1 MNINK
6 LLSQSTWKGKEVG
19 KAVLLTMIE
28 LNKGNASTKQL
39 FSKEDIRKMVKGLAN
54 EHERSIY
61 NRYIDLNNALIEIST
76 VTEGYSQQALHG
88 YYKYFFYVIELS
100 HALESEATARRY
112 PVIMT
117 EKQYQELYSKAR
129 EEKRAIKTSFKDI
142 IFDLL
147 SQYTEEK
154 AKPPKQI
161 KDALEALKKEPV
173 TSDLILGRINE
184 VYGLGYQQFPDGR
197 RSDQI
202 TEEERMKAV
211 EEIYLAKHKIT
222 IDGRPATLE
231 EAMREVGE
239 QRIINHWKRV
249 YDGEAPYSTA
259 EKEIA
264 KAYKKTHYEETQYTD
279 MDLEERKE
287 LSEIVWHYYDTP
299 PEGLTKWDI
308 IAGDW
313 DMTEIYGCRYAEDDG
328 HEKEHFNE
336 FIKDYPKLFTA
347 LKEEL
352 SKYKGLAVIAE
363 TKPANYHKDIITW
376 GELADAGI
384 EWFID
389 LTTPTEIDLTEGNIP
404 ARQCTS
410 NGIAIIK
417 EGTYS
422 KKYAPIDKNGYYI
435 DPHINHL
442 LEKLTSLP
450 DSVKD
455 AVRST
460 RKNLLEDGLRM
471 TLAYNSL
478 IDILMEVYA
487 TPELAHLK
495 KDEARF
501 NNILTAFNNLV
512 MSIYENVWGTE
523 EERKVQRDMLKDIYP
538 VIDLDKLR
546 PTEAK
551 INEVKERIADQGV
564 TRMMASSTS
573 KGNIHSYIVDLA
585 GIMEGR

>member
-1 MNINK
+1 MNIDK
-6 LLSQSTWKGKEVG
+6 LLNKKSWKGKEVG
-19 KAVLLTMIE
+19 RALILTLVDINR
-28 LNKGNASTKQL
+28 NKGQKPAM
-39 FSKEDIRKMVKGLAN
+39 FSLSDLKKMVHGLEN
-54 EHERSIY
+54 DHEKSVY
-61 NRYIDLNNALIEIST
+61 NKYVDLNNAVIGQGML
-76 VTEGYSQQALHG
+76 VEGYVQQTYHG
-88 YYKYFFYVIELS
+88 YYKLLIPLLEIF
-100 HALESEATARRY
+100 HALEDISLSYKY

-117 EKQYQELYSKAR
+117 EKQYNEAYAR
-129 EEKRAIKTSFKDI
+129 EEEEARGFTRSFKNIVIDI
-142 IFDLL
+142 LGY
-147 SQYTEEK
+147 YTGVYGK
-154 AKPPKQI
+154 VASIPKPI
-161 KDALEALKKEPV
+161 KDALEATKQEPV
-173 TSDLILGRINE
+173 TNEFILSKINFE
-184 VYGLGYQQFPDGR
+184 HGQGYYQLPDGR
-197 RSDQI
+197 RSDQTPEKEWI
-202 TEEERMKAV
+202 KAF
-211 EEIYLAKHKIT
+211 EEIYLAKHNIS
-222 IDGRPATLE
+222 IDGRPATFE
-231 EAMREVGE
+231 EATKEVGKH
-239 QRIINHWKRV
+239 RILEDWNRIYNGK
-249 YDGEAPYSTA
+249 P
-259 EKEIA
+259 
-264 KAYKKTHYEETQYTD
+264 AYKEETAQEYP
-279 MDLEERKE
+279 EF
-287 LSEIVWHYYDTP
+287 VWHYYEDP

-308 IAGDW
+308 IAGEWSMLETYNCYWRHDK
-313 DMTEIYGCRYAEDDG
+313 DYEGETEPEC
-328 HEKEHFNE
+328 FNE

-352 SKYKGLAVIAE
+352 SKYKDMAKIAE

-422 KKYAPIDKNGYYI
+422 KKYAPIDENGYYS
-435 DPHINHL
+435 DPHTNQL

-455 AVRST
+455 SIRST

-501 NNILTAFNNLV
+501 SNILTAFNNLV

>member
-1 MNINK
+1 MNISK

-28 LNKGNASTKQL
+28 LNKSGASTKQL

-61 NRYIDLNNALIEIST
+61 NRYVDLNNALIEISA

-88 YYKYFFYVIELS
+88 YYKYFSYVITLI
-100 HALESEATARRY
+100 HALESEVTARRY

-117 EKQYQELYSKAR
+117 EKQYQELYSKAQ
-129 EEKRAIKTSFKDI
+129 EEKRAFKTSFKNI

-147 SQYTEEK
+147 YQYTAEE
-154 AKPPKQI
+154 AKPPKPI

-173 TSDLILGRINE
+173 TSDLILSRINE
-184 VYGLGYQQFPDGR
+184 WWGLGYQLFPDGR

-222 IDGRPATLE
+222 IDGRPATFE

-249 YDGEAPYSTA
+249 YNGEAPLDDLA
-259 EKEIA
+259 
-264 KAYKKTHYEETQYTD
+264 D
-279 MDLEERKE
+279 MDQEERKE
-287 LSEIVWHYYDTP
+287 LSEIAWHYYDTP

-313 DMTEIYGCRYAEDDG
+313 DMTELYGCRYAEDDG
-328 HEKEHFNE
+328 HEKEYFNE
-336 FIKDYPKLFTA
+336 FIKDYPRLFTA
-347 LKEEL
+347 LKEAL
-352 SKYKGLAVIAE
+352 SKYKDMAKIAE

-376 GELADAGI
+376 GELADAGVERFI
-384 EWFID
+384 E
-389 LTTPTEIDLTEGNIP
+389 LTTPTEIDLTDGNIP

-422 KKYAPIDKNGYYI
+422 KKYAPIDENGYYI

-450 DSVKD
+450 EDTKASI
-455 AVRST
+455 RST
-460 RKNLLEDGLRM
+460 RKNVLEDGLRM
-471 TLAYNSL
+471 VLAYNSL

-495 KDEARF
+495 KDETRF
-501 NNILTAFNNLV
+501 SNILTAFNNLV
-512 MSIYENVWGTE
+512 MSIYESVWGTE
-523 EERKVQRDMLKDIYP
+523 EERKVQREMLKDIYP
-538 VIDLDKLR
+538 VIDLDNLR

-551 INEVKERIADQGV
+551 ISKVKDQIADQGV
-564 TRMMASSTS
+564 TRMMTSSSS

-585 GIMEGR
+585 GIMEGL

>member
-39 FSKEDIRKMVKGLAN
+39 FSKEEIRKMVKGLAN
-54 EHERSIY
+54 EHERNIY
-61 NRYIDLNNALIEIST
+61 NKYIELNNALIEIST

-100 HALESEATARRY
+100 HALDSEATARRY

-147 SQYTEEK
+147 YQYTAEK
-154 AKPPKQI
+154 AKPPKPI
-161 KDALEALKKEPV
+161 KDALEALKKEPI

-222 IDGRPATLE
+222 IDGRPATFE

-249 YDGEAPYSTA
+249 YSGESPLDDLA
-259 EKEIA
+259 
-264 KAYKKTHYEETQYTD
+264 D
-279 MDLEERKE
+279 MDQEERKE

-352 SKYKGLAVIAE
+352 SKYKDMAKIAE

-422 KKYAPIDKNGYYI
+422 KKYAPIDENGYYS
-435 DPHINHL
+435 DPHTNQL

-455 AVRST
+455 SIRST

-501 NNILTAFNNLV
+501 SNILTAFNNLV

-523 EERKVQRDMLKDIYP
+523 EERKVQREMLKDIYP

-585 GIMEGR
+585 GIKEGL